1 MKRERRLTKRE
12 RKALTGG
19 GPQHQHNH
27 EEAHIH
33 CISCGR
39 HLDHEEFEGVGTAR
53 WLRCDHGTEFPSCT
67 ACEAS
72 SRVLIEAH
80 DRSGQPVKSAAA
92 WH

>member
-1 MKRERRLTKRE
+1 MKREKRLTKRE
-12 RKALTGG
+12 RKALTGATAG
-19 GPQHQHNH
+19 HHHH

-33 CISCGR
+33 CIACGR
-39 HLDHEEFEGVGTAR
+39 HLDAEEFEDPPTAI
-53 WLRCDHGTEFPSCT
+53 WIRCNHGSEFSSCA